1 MGRRE
6 KQVSQQGWKTYS
18 RVEETF
24 LATSPHGFLPSQIY
38 STHSIISSSLQQPC
52 SWSSARE
59 SQQPALLHSPHHRE
73 GSQFHGNAGTGSS
86 PSGSSTTPHFL
97 WLCTKAG
104 TVSVPALTPAR
115 VSGLCFNE
123 KTRARTALRYGAL
136 MRREQR

>member
-1 MGRRE
+1 MCRRQ
-6 KQVSQQGWKTYS
+6 KQVSQQGWKIYS

-24 LATSPHGFLPSQIY
+24 LATNPHGFLPSQIY
-38 STHSIISSSLQQPC
+38 STHSIISSSLQQPS
-52 SWSSARE
+52 SWSGARE
-59 SQQPALLHSPHHRE
+59 SHTVSPPALPSPQGGLPVPGKCRHRKF
-73 GSQFHGNAGTGSS
+73 S
-86 PSGSSTTPHFL
+86 TPHFL